1 MFRSIKHISLALCAV
16 LGVTVVAFA
25 AAGVWQEYN
34 RLRASERAAR
44 SVEAMTLLTR
54 GLVELS
60 FERSL
65 TQVGLALDDPFPE
78 QFANLRRTQRDKAED
93 LFRQLDAHLAAHDFV
108 TNRQEFDQRM
118 NALRRE
124 VAEIRI
130 QADRDLVLPKS
141 RRTANAGQL
150 VDGLKRSIS
159 EMFANA
165 DRLRVDSRHL
175 TAEIIAHDLLMQ
187 RAWVV
192 REYGGRERTFFAI
205 AALTRAPLSQAAIIE
220 MAASH
225 GRVLQ
230 SWELSQ
236 LALQRPLIAAQVKES
251 AARLGANYFGA
262 YERIRQA
269 MYAAGAD
276 GTYPQDFNTYFTA
289 SSAALDDATAMI
301 EAASATNLALAAE
314 MTAASRRALATIIA
328 MTVLALAGVGFM
340 IYFFIMRVSV
350 RVAKT
355 ADLMER
361 VASGDLTIS
370 AETLSGQDEI
380 GRLEAALGVF
390 RSNALE
396 RQRLEQSARSEAERE
411 RHRQVRLDALI
422 ATFKGRI
429 STYLDSLGTKTGSM
443 RNSASVLS
451 DVAGH
456 ATREA
461 GAART
466 ASSATAHDVETVART
481 AEALIASIREIAQQ
495 TQRTSVVVDDTNA
508 VAAHTQNQVGQLA
521 DLTDRIGAVVSTIRA
536 IAEQTNLLALNAT
549 IEAARAGE
557 AGRGFS
563 VVASEVKQLASQTAK
578 ATEEIASEIANV
590 QQATRTAVGAIGEI
604 TSRIGEIKTVAGLV
618 SAAMAEQDASTRSI
632 VAAIESAAA
641 GANQA
646 TGNADTVTT
655 SIEETTRQAGEVRVV
670 SDELGE
676 VTKELSTAVD
686 GFLTAVAS
694 DLGERRQHMRHKLRE
709 AVMVSAGGRRTPT
722 MIVDISEAGARIEG
736 TGIATPRQKVM
747 LEWPAGRMIAATVVR
762 VGETDVG
769 LKFDQPIELAPFG
782 IAA

>member
-1 MFRSIKHISLALCAV
+1 MFRSIKQISLALCAV

-44 SVEAMTLLTR
+44 SVEAMALLTR

-78 QFANLRRTQRDKAED
+78 QFANLRRTQRDKAEE
-93 LFRQLDAHLAAHDFV
+93 LFRQLDAHLAAHDFA
-108 TNRQEFDQRM
+108 TNRQEFNQRM

-124 VAEIRI
+124 VAEIRV

-165 DRLRVDSRHL
+165 DRLRVDSRYL

-205 AALTRAPLSQAAIIE
+205 AALTRAPLTQAAIIE

-236 LALQRPLIAAQVKES
+236 LALQRPLIAAQVKDS

-276 GTYPQDFNTYFTA
+276 GAYPQDFNTYFTA
-289 SSAALDDATAMI
+289 SSAALDDATALI
-301 EAASATNLALAAE
+301 EAASATNLGLAAE
-314 MTAASRRALATIIA
+314 MTAASRRALVTIIA
-328 MTVLALAGVGFM
+328 MTVLALGGVGLM

-350 RVAKT
+350 RVATT

-390 RSNALE
+390 RANALE

-422 ATFKGRI
+422 SEFKGRI
-429 STYLDSLGTKTGSM
+429 SSYLESLGTKTMSM
-443 RNSASVLS
+443 RNSASVLN

-466 ASSATAHDVETVART
+466 AS
-481 AEALIASIREIAQQ
+481 
-495 TQRTSVVVDDTNA
+495 
-508 VAAHTQNQVGQLA
+508 
-521 DLTDRIGAVVSTIRA
+521 
-536 IAEQTNLLALNAT
+536 
-549 IEAARAGE
+549 
-557 AGRGFS
+557 
-563 VVASEVKQLASQTAK
+563 
-578 ATEEIASEIANV
+578 
-590 QQATRTAVGAIGEI
+590 
-604 TSRIGEIKTVAGLV
+604 
-618 SAAMAEQDASTRSI
+618 
-632 VAAIESAAA
+632 
-641 GANQA
+641 
-646 TGNADTVTT
+646 
-655 SIEETTRQAGEVRVV
+655 
-670 SDELGE
+670 
-676 VTKELSTAVD
+676 
-686 GFLTAVAS
+686 
-694 DLGERRQHMRHKLRE
+694 
-709 AVMVSAGGRRTPT
+709 
-722 MIVDISEAGARIEG
+722 
-736 TGIATPRQKVM
+736 
-747 LEWPAGRMIAATVVR
+747 
-762 VGETDVG
+762 
-769 LKFDQPIELAPFG
+769 
-782 IAA
+782 